1 MYSWVCIMNQ
11 IQQTLGHMF
20 KFKHWLQCV
29 FDGCLDA
36 MLNRDFASEVMFVC
50 FTDTQPAMFSVKN
63 KNILLMFYTEIAF
76 LLQSFLLNSEN
87 EIL

>member
-1 MYSWVCIMNQ
+1 
-11 IQQTLGHMF
+11 
-20 KFKHWLQCV
+20 
-29 FDGCLDA
+29 

-76 LLQSFLLNSEN
+76 LLQSFFFNSEN